1 MKVKKNAARLLILA
15 AASLCAV
22 SCGEPSGQ
30 SGTDSATSSAS
41 SEAATKYL
49 VTFNPLLD
57 GLSPTRQQVTAG
69 SSIAAPT
76 DITKAQWEN
85 KGWCTEYDPVTRFGK
100 EGTEVTFPYTPTGNV
115 VLYGRWQK
123 QEKEQHTED
132 EVEAYVAEI
141 TAASVKNHLYFHYY
155 RFDNTASS
163 YSDWDVWAWPYRP
176 TEGEGT
182 RFDWKGRT
190 TSADKLSATGDAIV
204 DGFGGAVVD
213 IDLSA
218 DYTGGTK
225 SGGKAIDT
233 IPVSF
238 YADKEKTTLDTQIGI
253 QVVKSSSRTKP
264 EGKFWTNDGGDLHID
279 LTDPEQAMEVETSD
293 GGKAWH
299 VFSLQDKVATYQGSV
314 IQDMSD
320 PFDGDH
326 GEKVTYKNGSSEGKY
341 NDVKWNEPAPKQA
354 TSGWKNSVGVGYQ
367 IQVASFADSDGDGFG
382 DIYGITSKL
391 PYLKKLGVKAL
402 WLTPVQKSDSYH
414 GYDISDYTKVDEKFG
429 SKVSTAALAN
439 DGKVTEATAMADY
452 KELIDKAHEN
462 GMKIVMDLVL
472 NHTSVSNKW
481 FINSAQLNDSYRGYY
496 QWGNHETDSTVTEA
510 KCWFPYGDHP
520 YSYYAKF
527 GSSMPELNYQYKA
540 TRDAVN
546 AMSIEWVNKGVDG
559 FRLDAVKHIFM
570 KDETATASGDTII
583 VDKAAKGDYSSNLT
597 KNLHF
602 YKELNQKLKAVKS
615 DVFLVGENFDGHAYH
630 VAPWYEAFDSMFDF
644 YGYFNLT
651 SAAAKALGN
660 FSAGPSFSTFMSTGG
675 QFNLDSS
682 IQDNGHIY
690 DGVAGTNT
698 WDLPSVLNAYN
709 KYRGGSAM
717 PGFFT
722 SNHDIARVIN
732 RVAGTQGTSTG
743 LDEQGTI
750 TTGNYSKFA
759 KAANLVK
766 SIEILMPGCT
776 WIYYGDEIGMTGNF
790 PTGKDSTSDY
800 ADLWWRQPMKWKQD
814 GAVGDGSMTT
824 GFSITGSGATIQW
837 DNVNKT
843 ATVEDAN
850 SQENNANSQ
859 YNKLAQVIAYKNNNP
874 SLITGTVSNNGSTE
888 TEMKFK
894 NGNIT
899 ITANFVSGTIT
910 ATGGTGSLNI
920 TF

>member
-1 MKVKKNAARLLILA
+1 MKVKKNVARLLVLA

-22 SCGEPSGQ
+22 SCGGDDGK

-85 KGWCTEYDPVTRFGK
+85 KGWCTEYDPVTHFGK
-100 EGTEVTFPYTPTGNV
+100 EGTEVTFPYTPTGNI

-123 QEKEQHTED
+123 QEKEQHTKD
-132 EVEAYVAEI
+132 EVDAYVAEI

-155 RFDNTASS
+155 RFDNTAPS
-163 YSDWDVWAWPYRP
+163 YADWDVWAWPYRP
-176 TEGEGT
+176 AEGEGT

-225 SGGKAIDT
+225 SSGKAIDN
-233 IPVSF
+233 IPISF

-326 GEKVTYKNGSSEGKY
+326 GEKVTYKNGQAEGVY
-341 NDVKWNEPAPKQA
+341 NDVNWDVTAPKKA
-354 TSGWKNSVGVGYQ
+354 TTGWKNSVGVGYQ

-391 PYLKKLGVKAL
+391 DYLQKLGVKAL

-429 SKVSTAALAN
+429 SKVSTAGAAN
-439 DGKVTEATAMADY
+439 GGKVTEATAMKDY
-452 KELIDKAHEN
+452 EELIAKAHEK

-481 FINSAQLNDSYRGYY
+481 FINSAQLNPNFRGFY
-496 QWGNHETDSTVTEA
+496 QWGNHKDDSTVTEA
-510 KCWFPYGDHP
+510 KCWFPYGDHD

-546 AMSIEWVNKGVDG
+546 AMSVNWVKKGVDG

-570 KDETATASGDTII
+570 RDETATRPGDVI
-583 VDKAAKGDYSSNLT
+583 VVDEAVKGDYSSNLT

-602 YKELNQKLKAVKS
+602 YRELNKVLKDENP
-615 DVFLVGENFDGHAYH
+615 DVFMVGENFDGNAYQ
-630 VAPWYEAFDSMFDF
+630 VSPFYEAFDSMFDF
-644 YGYFNLT
+644 WGYFNFT
-651 SAAAKALGN
+651 TAAAKAAGSYSGAGRT
-660 FSAGPSFSTFMSTGG
+660 FQTIWTESSAYDGSGKGYYSGKSYNWGF
-675 QFNLDSS
+675 SS
-682 IQDNGHIY
+682 ILKSY
-690 DGVAGTNT
+690 D
-698 WDLPSVLNAYN
+698 DF
-709 KYRGGSAM
+709 RGDKAM

-732 RVAGTQGTSTG
+732 RVAGTKGDMNG
-743 LDEQGTI
+743 LTEQGNIDNATA
-750 TTGNYSKFA
+750 YDKYAKF
-759 KAANLVK
+759 ANLVK
-766 SIEILMPGCT
+766 ATEILLPGCT

-790 PTGKDSTSDY
+790 PSGKDSTSDY
-800 ADLWWRQPMKWKQD
+800 ADLWWRQPMKWKQ
-814 GAVGDGSMTT
+814 GGEVGDGSMTT
-824 GFSITGSGATIQW
+824 GFSITGSGAAIKW
-837 DNVNKT
+837 DDMNKS
-843 ATVEDAN
+843 ATVVDAET
-850 SQENNANSQ
+850 QKNNPNSQ
-859 YNKLAQVIAYKNNNP
+859 YGKLAQIIAFKNNNP
-874 SLITGTVSNNGSTE
+874 GMISGTAADAGSTAKV
-888 TEMKFK
+888 MKFT
-894 NGNIT
+894 NGGVT
-899 ITANFVSGTIT
+899 VTVNFETGNVSTS
-910 ATGGTGSLNI
+910 GGTGSLNV

>member
-132 EVEAYVAEI
+132 EIEAYVAEI

-155 RFDNTASS
+155 RFDNTAPS

-225 SGGKAIDT
+225 NGGKAIDN

-326 GEKVTYKNGSSEGKY
+326 GEKVTYKNGQAEGVY
-341 NDVKWNEPAPKQA
+341 NDVNWDVTAPKKA
-354 TSGWKNSVGVGYQ
+354 TTGWKNSVGVGYQ

-382 DIYGITSKL
+382 DIFGITSKL
-391 PYLKKLGVKAL
+391 DYLQKLGVKAL

-429 SKVSTAALAN
+429 SKVSTASAAN
-439 DGKVTEATAMADY
+439 GGKVTEATAMADY
-452 KELIDKAHEN
+452 EELIAKAHEK

-481 FINSAQLNDSYRGYY
+481 FINSAQLNPTFRGYY
-496 QWGNHETDSTVTEA
+496 QWGNHKEDSTVTEA
-510 KCWFPYGDHP
+510 KCWFPYGDHD

-546 AMSIEWVNKGVDG
+546 TMSVNWVKKGVDG

-570 KDETATASGDTII
+570 RDETATRPGDVI
-583 VDKAAKGDYSSNLT
+583 VVDEAVKGDYSSNLT

-602 YKELNQKLKAVKS
+602 YRELNKVLK
-615 DVFLVGENFDGHAYH
+615 DENPNVFMVGENFDGNAYQ
-630 VAPWYEAFDSMFDF
+630 VSPFYEAFDSMFDF
-644 YGYFNLT
+644 WGYFNFT
-651 SAAAKALGN
+651 TAAAKAAGN
-660 FSAGPSFSTFMSTGG
+660 YSGGGRTFDTIWTESSAYDGNGKGYYSGKSYNWGF
-675 QFNLDSS
+675 SS
-682 IQDNGHIY
+682 ILKSY
-690 DGVAGTNT
+690 D
-698 WDLPSVLNAYN
+698 DF
-709 KYRGGSAM
+709 RGDKAM

-732 RVAGTQGTSTG
+732 RVAGTKGDSNG
-743 LDEQGTI
+743 LTEQGNIDNATAY
-750 TTGNYSKFA
+750 TRYAKF
-759 KAANLVK
+759 ANLVK
-766 SIEILMPGCT
+766 ATEILMPGCT

-790 PTGKDSTSDY
+790 PSGKDSTSDY
-800 ADLWWRQPMKWKQD
+800 ADLWWRQPMKWKQ
-814 GAVGDGSMTT
+814 GGEVGDGSMTT
-824 GFSITGSGATIQW
+824 GFSITGSGAAIKW
-837 DNVNKT
+837 DDMNKS
-843 ATVEDAN
+843 ATVVDAETQAAN
-850 SQENNANSQ
+850 TNSQ
-859 YNKLAQVIAYKNNNP
+859 YGKLAQIIAFKNNNP
-874 SLITGTVSNNGSTE
+874 GMISGTAANAGSTAKV
-888 TEMKFK
+888 MKFT
-894 NGNIT
+894 NGGVT
-899 ITANFVSGTIT
+899 VTVNFDTGNVSTS
-910 ATGGTGSLNI
+910 GGTGSLNI

>member
-1 MKVKKNAARLLILA
+1 MKVKKNVARLLVLA

-41 SEAATKYL
+41 TEAATKYL

-155 RFDNTASS
+155 RFDNTAPS
-163 YSDWDVWAWPYRP
+163 YADWDVWAWPYRP

-225 SGGKAIDT
+225 NGGKAIDNLP
-233 IPVSF
+233 ISF

-279 LTDPEQAMEVETSD
+279 LSDPEQAMEVETSD

-326 GEKVTYKNGSSEGKY
+326 GEKVTYKNGQAEGVY
-341 NDVKWNEPAPKQA
+341 NDVNWDVTAPKKA
-354 TSGWKNSVGVGYQ
+354 TTGWKNSVGVGYQ

-382 DIYGITSKL
+382 DIFGITSKL
-391 PYLKKLGVKAL
+391 DYLQKLGVKAL

-429 SKVSTAALAN
+429 SKVSTAGAAN
-439 DGKVTEATAMADY
+439 GGKVTEATAMADY
-452 KELIDKAHEN
+452 EELIAKAHEK

-481 FINSAQLNDSYRGYY
+481 FINSAQLNPNFRGFY
-496 QWGNHETDSTVTEA
+496 QWGNHKEDSTVTEA
-510 KCWFPYGDHP
+510 KCWFPYGDHD

-546 AMSIEWVNKGVDG
+546 AMSVNWVKKGVDG

-570 KDETATASGDTII
+570 RDETATRPGDVI
-583 VDKAAKGDYSSNLT
+583 VVDEAAKGDYSSNLT

-602 YKELNQKLKAVKS
+602 YRELNKVLK
-615 DVFLVGENFDGHAYH
+615 DENPNVFMVGENFDGNAYQ
-630 VAPWYEAFDSMFDF
+630 VSPFYEAFDSMFDF
-644 YGYFNLT
+644 WGYFNFT
-651 SAAAKALGN
+651 TAAAKAAGN
-660 FSAGPSFSTFMSTGG
+660 YSGGGRTFDTIWTESSAYDGSGKGYYSGKSYNWGF
-675 QFNLDSS
+675 SS
-682 IQDNGHIY
+682 ILKSY
-690 DGVAGTNT
+690 D
-698 WDLPSVLNAYN
+698 DF
-709 KYRGGSAM
+709 RGDKAM

-732 RVAGTQGTSTG
+732 RVAGTKGDMNG
-743 LDEQGTI
+743 LTEQGNI
-750 TTGNYSKFA
+750 DNAAAYVKYAKF
-759 KAANLVK
+759 ANLVK
-766 SIEILMPGCT
+766 ATEILMPGCT
-776 WIYYGDEIGMTGNF
+776 WIYYGDKIGMTGNF
-790 PTGKDSTSDY
+790 PAGKDSTSDY
-800 ADLWWRQPMKWKQD
+800 ADLWWRQPMKWKQ
-814 GAVGDGSMTT
+814 GGEVGDGHMTT
-824 GFSITGSGATIQW
+824 GFSITGSGAAIKW
-837 DNVNKT
+837 DEMNKS
-843 ATVEDAN
+843 ATVVDAETQAAN
-850 SQENNANSQ
+850 SNSQ
-859 YNKLAQVIAYKNNNP
+859 YGKLAQIIAFKNNNP
-874 SLITGTVSNNGSTE
+874 GMISGTAANAGSTAKV
-888 TEMKFK
+888 MKFT
-894 NGNIT
+894 NGGVT
-899 ITANFVSGTIT
+899 VTVNFDTGNVSTS
-910 ATGGTGSLNI
+910 GGTGSLNI